1 MIAKDRRYISLLNSM
16 GSGNGENW
24 PKLIPESRVVE
35 LSGKGWG
42 WVWNRPTGVILQ
54 RGKDQRRY
62 PIFDFT
68 RALQLLFYGIS
79 LIFIAVGVS
88 VFLRIDKGDQDG
100 GEE

>member
-1 MIAKDRRYISLLNSM
+1 MITKDRRYISLLDPVD
-16 GSGNGENW
+16 SGNRDNW
-24 PKLIPESRVVE
+24 TELMPESRVVE

-42 WVWNRPTGVILQ
+42 WVWNRPTGVVLQ
-54 RGKDQRRY
+54 RGKDHRRY

-79 LIFIAVGVS
+79 LVFIAVGVS
-88 VFLRIDKGDQDG
+88 VFLNKEKGDQDG